1 MSIQTLRGLSPSR
14 CKAMEAIVAVY
25 SDWGIGSGGTQPVV
39 LKADRAHFKE
49 LTDGAAVIVGRKT
62 LGDFPGGRPLKGRHN
77 IVVTRQDIEVAG
89 AQVAHSTGEAL
100 TLAAEYERCLV
111 IGGASVYRQFMPYL
125 DTVHVTKIDLTP
137 QSDSY
142 FENLDSSPDWERI
155 DEERWQSEG
164 DIRYCFVTYKRRA

>member
-1 MSIQTLRGLSPSR
+1 
-14 CKAMEAIVAVY
+14 MEAIVAVY

-125 DTVHVTKIDLTP
+125 DTVHVTKIDLAP

-142 FENLDSSPDWERI
+142 FENLDSSPSWERI
-155 DEERWQSEG
+155 DEELWQSEG

>member
-1 MSIQTLRGLSPSR
+1 
-14 CKAMEAIVAVY
+14 MEAIVAVY

-62 LGDFPGGRPLKGRHN
+62 LGDFPGGRPLKGRYN
-77 IVVTRQDIEVAG
+77 IVVTRQDIVVPG
-89 AQVAHSTGEAL
+89 AQVAHSTEEAL
-100 TLAAEYERCLV
+100 TLSAEYERCLV

-125 DTVHVTKIDLTP
+125 DTVHITKIDLSP

-155 DEERWQSEG
+155 DEERWQNEG
-164 DIRYCFVTYKRRA
+164 DIRYCFVTYKRRNID

>member
-1 MSIQTLRGLSPSR
+1 
-14 CKAMEAIVAVY
+14 MEAIVAVY

-39 LKADRAHFKE
+39 LKVDRAHFKE

-89 AQVAHSTGEAL
+89 AQVAHSTGDAL

-125 DTVHVTKIDLTP
+125 DTVHVTKIDLAP

-142 FENLDSSPDWERI
+142 FENLDSSPNWERI

-164 DIRYCFVTYKRRA
+164 DIRYCFVTYKRRT